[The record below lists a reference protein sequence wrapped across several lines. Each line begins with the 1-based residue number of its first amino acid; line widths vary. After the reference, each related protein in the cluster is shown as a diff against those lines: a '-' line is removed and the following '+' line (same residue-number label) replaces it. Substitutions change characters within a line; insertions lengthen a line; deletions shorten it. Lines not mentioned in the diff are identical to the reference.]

1 MAFEWD
7 AAKARSNLLKHGV
20 DFEDAI
26 RIFEG
31 PTSERRDTRRDYRET
46 RVLALG
52 QFQGHVMCVVYA
64 ERGQVRRIISARG
77 ANRHEREAYR
87 QTIQAP

>member
-1 MAFEWD
+1 MVAFEWD

-26 RIFEG
+26 RVFEG
-31 PTSERRDTRRDYRET
+31 PTSERRDTRRNYRET
-46 RVLALG
+46 RVLVLG
-52 QFQGHVMCVVYA
+52 QFEGHVMCVYA

-87 QTIQAP
+87 QAIQAS